1 MVFEVAVYPRSVNF
15 INIIQVELDI
25 LKLIYN
31 HQKSTENGKIKNKNS
46 LTKTK
51 NQHQNENLLKAN
63 NSC

>member
-1 MVFEVAVYPRSVNF
+1 MVSEVAVFPRSVNF

-25 LKLIYN
+25 FLYAIYI
-31 HQKSTENGKIKNKNS
+31 HQKSTENGKMKNKNS

-63 NSC
+63 NS

>member
-1 MVFEVAVYPRSVNF
+1 MVFEVEVFPRSVNF
-15 INIIQVELDI
+15 INIIQAELDI

-51 NQHQNENLLKAN
+51 N
-63 NSC
+63 